1 MRVLSLSSFF
11 LCVTILGAHLVHLI
25 FVWNQIP
32 GTIYLMYSGETPSQ
46 SGPKELLFLVPA
58 LTVFLWLVILFLRT
72 KKEKFNYINLTE
84 YNKQMQYKAM
94 DIMLV
99 SIQTLSF
106 IGLIS
111 INESFLRDTLNLSSE
126 LYTTIGLVLIIL
138 CAVPPI
144 ILAVWSRTAL
154 NKY

>member
-1 MRVLSLSSFF
+1 MRVLSLLSFF

-46 SGPKELLFLVPA
+46 SGPKELLFFVSA

-84 YNKQMQYKAM
+84 NNKKS
-94 DIMLV
+94 
-99 SIQTLSF
+99 SIKL
-106 IGLIS
+106 
-111 INESFLRDTLNLSSE
+111 
-126 LYTTIGLVLIIL
+126 
-138 CAVPPI
+138 
-144 ILAVWSRTAL
+144 
-154 NKY
+154 